1 MDFLGVEG
9 KAFVVFGTANKKS
22 VAYHTSQVLLE
33 QGATVVQVVKSPEIK
48 ETVYTLFPE
57 ADIYTC
63 DVEQEEQIVTLAKD
77 ISQKYP
83 KIKGLLHSLAFAN
96 YEEGLK
102 PFHETRKKD
111 FLQAMDI
118 SCFSF
123 ISIANHFKDLFE
135 QDASVVTVSISTT
148 KMAAEP
154 YGYMAPV
161 KAALDSSLVFLAK
174 SFSAFS
180 QVRFNSVNAGLLK
193 TSASAGIPGYIDYYL
208 YAEQLTLR
216 KKALLTQEV
225 GNTAAFL
232 LSDRASGINAKGII
246 VDCGMSVNGF
256 DKNII
261 KKAMRPDS

>member
-1 MDFLGVEG
+1 MDFLGVEN
-9 KAFVVFGTANKKS
+9 KVFLVFGTANKKS
-22 VAYHTSQVLLE
+22 VAYHVSQVLLE
-33 QGATVVQVVKSPEIK
+33 QRATVVQVVKSSEIRESVAK
-48 ETVYTLFPE
+48 LFPD

-63 DVEQEEQIVTLAKD
+63 DVEQEEEIISLARE

-83 KIKGLLHSLAFAN
+83 KVNGILHSLAFAN

-123 ISIANHFKDLFE
+123 MSIANHFKDLLDE
-135 QDASVVTVSISTT
+135 KASIVTISISTT
-148 KMAAEP
+148 TMAAEP

-161 KAALDSSLVFLAK
+161 KAALDSSIAFLAK

-193 TSASAGIPGYIDYYL
+193 TSASAGIPGYVDYYL
-208 YAEQLTLR
+208 YAEKLTLR
-216 KKALLTQEV
+216 KKALATQEV
-225 GNTAAFL
+225 ANTAAFL
-232 LSDRASGINAKGII
+232 LSDRSSGINAKGII

-256 DKNII
+256 DKDII
-261 KKAMRPDS
+261 KRAMRPE